1 MDIKELRSLPI
12 CSKLGVTFISATTV
26 GIDLDEEL
34 KSQVRSEP
42 HVQLGLYLGLNLDEG
57 LKTQAPSQTHIQLGL
72 YLGLD
77 LDQEL
82 YLLLH
87 WEVRYNVR

>member
-26 GIDLDEEL
+26 GLD
-34 KSQVRSEP
+34 
-42 HVQLGLYLGLNLDEG
+42 LDEG

>member
-26 GIDLDEEL
+26 GLDLDEEL
-34 KSQVRSEP
+34 KSQARSEP
-42 HVQLGLYLGLNLDEG
+42 PVQLGLYLGLNLDEG
-57 LKTQAPSQTHIQLGL
+57 LKTQAPSQTHNPLGL